1 MSKINYANISK
12 LSKEIDSK
20 KEKIEKNF
28 LPLIDKYRPK
38 KFKNIIL
45 NDVIKSKISAIIDMK
60 IMPNMI
66 FVGPPG
72 TGKTS
77 LVTIM
82 ARNMLEKSNDK
93 YSASKSFQTSNLAQS
108 EGILSLNASDN
119 RGLDILNNTII
130 YFCKKKLIDSDGNP
144 IPKII
149 IMDEADNITTKAQ
162 NMIANMIE
170 EFSKHTRFVFTC
182 NESSK
187 LIESI
192 QSRCLVVYIAPLK
205 PMIVSNH
212 LEKICQDEKIEFDKE
227 GLDMIAK
234 DCKGDLRASINL
246 LDAISNGF
254 GYINCENIIKLSYQ
268 PNPTKILNLIQE
280 CAQRSIYNAIDI
292 IHVLKSEG
300 YCGTDIL
307 LAMINVLKE
316 VAIDESIRLKY
327 INIISE
333 YYTKVSDGLDTN
345 LQLYSCISKMILI
358 E

>member
-1 MSKINYANISK
+1 MSKQLINYSYISK
-12 LSKEIDSK
+12 ISKDIDK
-20 KEKIEKNF
+20 KKIKTDKNF

-38 KFKNIIL
+38 KFRNIIL
-45 NDVIKSKISAIIDMK
+45 NDLIKSKISAIIDMK

-66 FVGPPG
+66 IVGPPG

-82 ARNMLEKSNDK
+82 AKNMLGDK
-93 YSASKSFQTSNLAQS
+93 YS
-108 EGILSLNASDN
+108 EGVLSLNASDN

-149 IMDEADNITTKAQ
+149 IMDEADNITNKAQ

-170 EFSKHTRFVFTC
+170 EYSKHTRFAFTC

-192 QSRCLVVYIAPLK
+192 QSRCLVIYISPLK
-205 PMIVSNH
+205 NQIVSNH
-212 LEKICQDEKIEFDKE
+212 LEKLCLEENINYDKD
-227 GLDMIAK
+227 GLELIAK

-254 GYINCENIIKLSYQ
+254 NYVNCENIIKLSYQ
-268 PNPTKILNLIQE
+268 PNPAKILNLIQE
-280 CAQRSIYNAIDI
+280 CAERNI
-292 IHVLKSEG
+292 IKATDVLHGLKSEG

-316 VAIDESIRLKY
+316 VSIDEDMRLKY
-327 INIISE
+327 INVISE

-345 LQLYSCISKMILI
+345 LQLYGCISKMILI

>member
-1 MSKINYANISK
+1 MSSHTKYDIISKFSKELDMSKEK
-12 LSKEIDSK
+12 QSKE
-20 KEKIEKNF
+20 N

-45 NDVIKSKISAIIDMK
+45 NNVIQSKISTIIEMK

-66 FVGPPG
+66 IVGPPG

-77 LVTIM
+77 LVTMI
-82 ARNMLEKSNDK
+82 AKSMLND
-93 YSASKSFQTSNLAQS
+93 YYADGVLN
-108 EGILSLNASDN
+108 LNASDD
-119 RGLDILNNTII
+119 RGLEILNNSII
-130 YFCKKKLIDSDGNP
+130 YFCKKRLVDPDGNL

-149 IMDEADNITTKAQ
+149 IMDEADNITNKAQ

-170 EFSKHTRFVFTC
+170 EYSKHTRFVFTC

-192 QSRCLVVYIAPLK
+192 QSRCLIIYISPIKAPVISK
-205 PMIVSNH
+205 H
-212 LEKICQDEKIEFDKE
+212 LEKICVKE
-227 GLDMIAK
+227 NIPFETDGLEMIATS
-234 DCKGDLRASINL
+234 CKGDLRASINL
-246 LDAISNGF
+246 LDAIYNGF
-254 GYINCENIIKLSYQ
+254 GIITCENIVKLSYQ
-268 PNPTKILNLIQE
+268 PNPAKILNLIQE
-280 CAQRSIYNAIDI
+280 CAARNINTAIDI
-292 IHVLKSEG
+292 LHQLKSEG

-316 VAIDESIRLKY
+316 VAIEEEMRIKY

-345 LQLYSCISKMILI
+345 LQLYACVSKMII
-358 E
+358 VE

>member
-1 MSKINYANISK
+1 MATQPTYEKYSQISK
-12 LSKEIDSK
+12 LSKEIDMK
-20 KEKIEKNF
+20 KEKISKEH

-45 NDVIKSKISAIIDMK
+45 NNVIQSKISTIIDMK

-66 FVGPPG
+66 IVGPPG

-77 LVTIM
+77 LITMI
-82 ARNMLEKSNDK
+82 AKNMLGTY
-93 YSASKSFQTSNLAQS
+93 YSD
-108 EGILSLNASDN
+108 GVLSLNASDD

-130 YFCKKKLIDSDGNP
+130 YFCKKKLVDSEGNL

-149 IMDEADNITTKAQ
+149 IMDEADNITNKAQ

-170 EFSKHTRFVFTC
+170 EFSKHTRFAFTC

-192 QSRCLVVYIAPLK
+192 QSRCLVIYISPLK
-205 PMIVSNH
+205 APVVSTH
-212 LEKICQDEKIEFDKE
+212 LEKICDQESISYSKDA
-227 GLDMIAK
+227 LDMISVN
-234 DCKGDLRASINL
+234 CKGDLRASINL

-254 GYINCENIIKLSYQ
+254 GNVTCENIIKLSYQ
-268 PNPTKILNLIQE
+268 PNPTKILSLIQE
-280 CAQRSIYNAIDI
+280 CAERNINKAIDVV
-292 IHVLKSEG
+292 HGLKAEG

-316 VAIDESIRLKY
+316 VAIDEDMRLKY

-345 LQLYSCISKMILI
+345 LQLYSCVSKMILI

>member
-12 LSKEIDSK
+12 LSKEIDAK
-20 KEKIEKNF
+20 KEKIEKNY

-66 FVGPPG
+66 IVGPPG

-77 LVTIM
+77 LVTMI
-82 ARNMLEKSNDK
+82 ARNMLSKLNSNSNDDR
-93 YSASKSFQTSNLAQS
+93 YS

-130 YFCKKKLIDSDGNP
+130 YFCKKKLIDANGNP

-170 EFSKHTRFVFTC
+170 EFSKHTRFAFTC

-254 GYINCENIIKLSYQ
+254 GYINCENIVKLSYQ

-327 INIISE
+327 IHIISE

-345 LQLYSCISKMILI
+345 LQLYSCISKMILV

>member
-1 MSKINYANISK
+1 MLKSSINYANISK

-77 LVTIM
+77 LVTMM
-82 ARNMLEKSNDK
+82 ARNMLGDK
-93 YSASKSFQTSNLAQS
+93 YS
-108 EGILSLNASDN
+108 EGVLSLNASDN

-130 YFCKKKLIDSDGNP
+130 YFCKKKLIDTNGNP

-149 IMDEADNITTKAQ
+149 IMDEADNITNKAQ

-170 EFSKHTRFVFTC
+170 EFSKHTRFAFTC

-192 QSRCLVVYIAPLK
+192 QSRCLVVYISPLK
-205 PMIVSNH
+205 PIIVSNH
-212 LEKICQDEKIEFDKE
+212 LEKICQDENIDFDKE
-227 GLDMIAK
+227 ALDMIAK

-254 GYINCENIIKLSYQ
+254 GYINCENIVKLSYL
-268 PNPTKILNLIQE
+268 PNPAKILNLIQE
-280 CAQRSIYNAIDI
+280 CAQRNIYNAINI
-292 IHVLKSEG
+292 IHILKAEG

-316 VAIDESIRLKY
+316 VAIDENIRLKY

-345 LQLYSCISKMILI
+345 LQLYSCISKMILV

>member
-12 LSKEIDSK
+12 LSKEIDAK
-20 KEKIEKNF
+20 KEKIEKNY

-66 FVGPPG
+66 IVGPPG

-77 LVTIM
+77 LVTMI
-82 ARNMLEKSNDK
+82 ARNMLSKLNSNSNDDR
-93 YSASKSFQTSNLAQS
+93 YS

-130 YFCKKKLIDSDGNP
+130 YFCKKKLIDANGNP

-170 EFSKHTRFVFTC
+170 EFSKHTRFAFTC

-254 GYINCENIIKLSYQ
+254 GYINCENIVKLSYQ

-345 LQLYSCISKMILI
+345 LQLYSCISKMILV

>member
-1 MSKINYANISK
+1 MSTNAQLPTRTQYDKISK
-12 LSKEIDSK
+12 LSKDIDMK
-20 KEKIEKNF
+20 KEKVSKEY

-45 NDVIKSKISAIIDMK
+45 NDVIKSKISTIIDMK

-66 FVGPPG
+66 IVGPPG

-77 LVTIM
+77 LVTMI
-82 ARNMLEKSNDK
+82 AKNMLGDYFSD
-93 YSASKSFQTSNLAQS
+93 
-108 EGILSLNASDN
+108 GVLSLNASDD

-130 YFCKKKLIDSDGNP
+130 YFCKKRLVDSDGNL

-149 IMDEADNITTKAQ
+149 IMDEADNITNKAQ

-170 EFSKHTRFVFTC
+170 EFSKHTRFAFTC

-192 QSRCLVVYIAPLK
+192 QSRCLVIYISPLK
-205 PMIVSNH
+205 ALVVSSH
-212 LEKICQDEKIEFDKE
+212 LEKICEKEEIIYEKDA
-227 GLDMIAK
+227 LDLISTS
-234 DCKGDLRASINL
+234 CRGDLRASINL

-254 GYINCENIIKLSYQ
+254 GRITCSNIIKLSYQ
-268 PNPTKILNLIQE
+268 PSPTKILNLIQE
-280 CAQRSIYNAIDI
+280 CAERNINKAID
-292 IHVLKSEG
+292 VLHGLKAEG

-316 VAIDESIRLKY
+316 VAIDEDMRLKY

-345 LQLYSCISKMILI
+345 LQLYSCVSKMILI

>member
-1 MSKINYANISK
+1 MSKQLINYSYISK
-12 LSKEIDSK
+12 ISKDID
-20 KEKIEKNF
+20 KIKIKTDKNF

-45 NDVIKSKISAIIDMK
+45 NDLIKSKISAIIDMK

-66 FVGPPG
+66 IVGPPG

-82 ARNMLEKSNDK
+82 AKNMLGDK
-93 YSASKSFQTSNLAQS
+93 YS
-108 EGILSLNASDN
+108 EGVLSLNASDN

-149 IMDEADNITTKAQ
+149 IMDEADNITNKAQ

-170 EFSKHTRFVFTC
+170 EYNKHTRFAFTC

-192 QSRCLVVYIAPLK
+192 QSRCLVIYISPLK
-205 PMIVSNH
+205 NQIVSNH
-212 LEKICQDEKIEFDKE
+212 LEKLCIEENIKYDKD
-227 GLDMIAK
+227 GLELIAK

-254 GYINCENIIKLSYQ
+254 NYVNCENIIKLSYQ
-268 PNPTKILNLIQE
+268 PNPVKILNLIQE
-280 CAQRSIYNAIDI
+280 CAERNI
-292 IHVLKSEG
+292 IKATDVLHGLKSEG

-316 VAIDESIRLKY
+316 VSIDEDMRIKY
-327 INIISE
+327 IDVISE

-345 LQLYSCISKMILI
+345 LQLYGCISKMILI

>member
-1 MSKINYANISK
+1 MLTQAQYSKISKISK
-12 LSKEIDSK
+12 LSKELDLK
-20 KEKIEKNF
+20 KEKTEKEY
-28 LPLIDKYRPK
+28 LPLIDKFRPK

-45 NDVIKSKISAIIDMK
+45 NDVIKSKISTIIDMK

-66 FVGPPG
+66 IVGPPG

-77 LVTIM
+77 LVTII
-82 ARNMLEKSNDK
+82 AKSMLGEY
-93 YSASKSFQTSNLAQS
+93 YSD
-108 EGILSLNASDN
+108 GVLSLNASDD

-130 YFCKKKLIDSDGNP
+130 YFCKKRLVNSEGIL

-149 IMDEADNITTKAQ
+149 IMDEADNITNKAQ

-170 EFSKHTRFVFTC
+170 EFSKHARFAFTC

-192 QSRCLVVYIAPLK
+192 QSRCLVVYISPIKAHV
-205 PMIVSNH
+205 ISSH
-212 LEKICQDEKIEFDKE
+212 LEKICANQSIPYEKD
-227 GLDMIAK
+227 GLDMIAST
-234 DCKGDLRASINL
+234 CRGDLRASINL

-254 GYINCENIIKLSYQ
+254 SNITCENITKLSYQ

-280 CAQRSIYNAIDI
+280 CAERNINKAIEI
-292 IHVLKSEG
+292 IHELKSEG

-307 LAMINVLKE
+307 LAMINILKE
-316 VAIDESIRLKY
+316 VAIDEDMRLKY

-345 LQLYSCISKMILI
+345 LQLYSCVSKMILI

>member
-12 LSKEIDSK
+12 LSREIDSK
-20 KEKIEKNF
+20 KEKIEKNY

-82 ARNMLEKSNDK
+82 ARNMLEKSN
-93 YSASKSFQTSNLAQS
+93 SSSQAQS
-108 EGILSLNASDN
+108 EAILSLNASDN

-130 YFCKKKLIDSDGNP
+130 YFCKKKLIDSNGNP

-205 PMIVSNH
+205 PIIVSNH
-212 LEKICQDEKIEFDKE
+212 LEKICQDEKIEYDKE

-254 GYINCENIIKLSYQ
+254 GYINCENIVKLSYQ

>member
-1 MSKINYANISK
+1 MSKQLINYSYISK
-12 LSKEIDSK
+12 ISKDIDKIK
-20 KEKIEKNF
+20 KKTDKNF
-28 LPLIDKYRPK
+28 LPLIDKYRPT

-45 NDVIKSKISAIIDMK
+45 NELIKSKISAIIDMK

-66 FVGPPG
+66 IVGPPG

-82 ARNMLEKSNDK
+82 AKNMLDDK
-93 YSASKSFQTSNLAQS
+93 YS
-108 EGILSLNASDN
+108 EGVLSLNASDN

-149 IMDEADNITTKAQ
+149 IMDEADNITNKAQ

-170 EFSKHTRFVFTC
+170 EYSKHTRFAFTC

-192 QSRCLVVYIAPLK
+192 QSRCLVIYISPLK
-205 PMIVSNH
+205 NQIVSNH
-212 LEKICQDEKIEFDKE
+212 LEKLCIEENIKYDIDALE
-227 GLDMIAK
+227 LIAK

-254 GYINCENIIKLSYQ
+254 NYVNCENIIKLSYQ
-268 PNPTKILNLIQE
+268 PNPAKILNLIQE
-280 CAQRSIYNAIDI
+280 CAERNIINATDVL
-292 IHVLKSEG
+292 HGLKSEG

-316 VAIDESIRLKY
+316 VSIDEDMRLKY
-327 INIISE
+327 INVISE

-345 LQLYSCISKMILI
+345 LQLYGCISKMILI

>member
-1 MSKINYANISK
+1 MAKSYVDYSY
-12 LSKEIDSK
+12 LSKKIKELETNLKVTK
-20 KEKIEKNF
+20 KEKIN

-66 FVGPPG
+66 IVGPPG

-77 LVTIM
+77 LVTMM
-82 ARNMLEKSNDK
+82 AKNMLGDK
-93 YSASKSFQTSNLAQS
+93 YSD
-108 EGILSLNASDN
+108 GILSLNASDN

-162 NMIANMIE
+162 NMISNMIE
-170 EFSKHTRFVFTC
+170 EYSKHTRFAFTC

-192 QSRCLVVYIAPLK
+192 QSRCLVVYISPLK
-205 PMIVSNH
+205 SNIVSDH
-212 LEKICQDEKIEFDKE
+212 LEKICGEENIKYEKE
-227 GLDMIAK
+227 GLNMIAN

-254 GYINCENIIKLSYQ
+254 GNITCNNIIKLSYQ
-268 PNPTKILNLIQE
+268 PNPVKILNLIQE
-280 CAQRSIYNAIDI
+280 CAERNLLKAID
-292 IHVLKSEG
+292 VLHGLKAEG

-316 VAIDESIRLKY
+316 VGIDEDMRLKY

-333 YYTKVSDGLDTN
+333 FYTKVSDGLDTN
-345 LQLYSCISKMILI
+345 IQLYGCVSKMILAD
-358 E
+358 

>member
-1 MSKINYANISK
+1 MSKSSINYANISK

-28 LPLIDKYRPK
+28 LPLIDKHRPK

-77 LVTIM
+77 LVTMM
-82 ARNMLEKSNDK
+82 ARNMLGDN
-93 YSASKSFQTSNLAQS
+93 YSD
-108 EGILSLNASDN
+108 GVLSLNASDN

-130 YFCKKKLIDSDGNP
+130 YFCKKKLIDANGNP

-170 EFSKHTRFVFTC
+170 EFSKHTRFAFTC

-254 GYINCENIIKLSYQ
+254 GYINCENIVKLSYQ
-268 PNPTKILNLIQE
+268 PNPAKILNLIQE
-280 CAQRSIYNAIDI
+280 CAQRNIYNAIDI
-292 IHVLKSEG
+292 INILKSEG

-316 VAIDESIRLKY
+316 VAIDENIRLKY

>member
-12 LSKEIDSK
+12 LSKEIDAK
-20 KEKIEKNF
+20 KEKIEKNY

-66 FVGPPG
+66 IVGPPG

-77 LVTIM
+77 LVTMM
-82 ARNMLEKSNDK
+82 ARNMLAKLNSNSNDDR
-93 YSASKSFQTSNLAQS
+93 YS

-130 YFCKKKLIDSDGNP
+130 YFCKKKLIDANGNP

-170 EFSKHTRFVFTC
+170 EFSKHTRFAFTC

-205 PMIVSNH
+205 PIIVSNH

-254 GYINCENIIKLSYQ
+254 GYINCENIVKLSYQ

>member
-1 MSKINYANISK
+1 MTTSAPSALQYNKISN
-12 LSKEIDSK
+12 LSKQIDMK
-20 KEKIEKNF
+20 KEKIDKIH

-45 NDVIKSKISAIIDMK
+45 NNVIESKIATIIDMK

-66 FVGPPG
+66 IVGPPG

-77 LVTIM
+77 LVTMI
-82 ARNMLEKSNDK
+82 AKNMLGNYFSD
-93 YSASKSFQTSNLAQS
+93 
-108 EGILSLNASDN
+108 GVLSLNASDD

-130 YFCKKKLIDSDGNP
+130 YFCKKRLVDSNGN
-144 IPKII
+144 IVPKII
-149 IMDEADNITTKAQ
+149 IMDEADNITNKAQ

-170 EFSKHTRFVFTC
+170 EYSKHTRFAFTC

-192 QSRCLVVYIAPLK
+192 QSRCLVVYISPLK
-205 PMIVSNH
+205 SHVVSSH
-212 LEKICQDEKIEFDKE
+212 LEKICEKESIKFEKD
-227 GLDMIAK
+227 GLDLISTS
-234 DCKGDLRASINL
+234 CKGDLRASINL
-246 LDAISNGF
+246 LDAIANGF
-254 GYINCENIIKLSYQ
+254 GHITCTNINKLSYQ
-268 PNPTKILNLIQE
+268 PNPAKILNLIEE
-280 CAQRSIYNAIDI
+280 CASRNINKAIDI
-292 IHVLKSEG
+292 IHGLKAEG

-316 VAIDESIRLKY
+316 VSIEEDMRLKY

-333 YYTKVSDGLDTN
+333 FYTKVSDGLDTN
-345 LQLYSCISKMILI
+345 LQLYSCVSKMILI

>member
-1 MSKINYANISK
+1 MATSSLVSNVSRHEKYDKISK
-12 LSKEIDSK
+12 LSKEIDMK
-20 KEKIEKNF
+20 KEKVSKEY

-45 NDVIKSKISAIIDMK
+45 NNVIYSKISTIIDLK
-60 IMPNMI
+60 IMPDMI
-66 FVGPPG
+66 IVGPPG

-77 LVTIM
+77 LVTMI
-82 ARNMLEKSNDK
+82 AKNMLGK
-93 YSASKSFQTSNLAQS
+93 YYSD
-108 EGILSLNASDN
+108 GVLSLNASDD

-130 YFCKKKLIDSDGNP
+130 YFCKKKLVDSEGNLV
-144 IPKII
+144 PKII
-149 IMDEADNITTKAQ
+149 IMDEADNITNKAQ

-170 EFSKHTRFVFTC
+170 EFSKHTRFAFTC

-192 QSRCLVVYIAPLK
+192 QSRCLVIYISPLK
-205 PMIVSNH
+205 QVIVSSH
-212 LEKICQDEKIEFDKE
+212 LENICGKENITFEKDA
-227 GLDMIAK
+227 LDMIAT

-254 GYINCENIIKLSYQ
+254 GHITCANIIKLSYQ
-268 PNPTKILNLIQE
+268 PNPVKILNLIEE
-280 CAQRSIYNAIDI
+280 CAGRNINKAIDV
-292 IHVLKSEG
+292 IHGLKAEG

-316 VAIDESIRLKY
+316 VAIDEDMRLKY
-327 INIISE
+327 IHIISE
-333 YYTKVSDGLDTN
+333 FYTKVSDGLDTN
-345 LQLYSCISKMILI
+345 LQLYSCVSKMILI

>member
-1 MSKINYANISK
+1 MTKSHADYSY
-12 LSKEIDSK
+12 LSKKIKELENDFKVTK
-20 KEKIEKNF
+20 KEKSN

-45 NDVIKSKISAIIDMK
+45 NDIIKSKISAIIDMK

-66 FVGPPG
+66 IVGPPG

-77 LVTIM
+77 LVTMM
-82 ARNMLEKSNDK
+82 AKNMLGNK
-93 YSASKSFQTSNLAQS
+93 YTD
-108 EGILSLNASDN
+108 GILSLNASDN

-130 YFCKKKLIDSDGNP
+130 YFCKKKLIDADGNP

-170 EFSKHTRFVFTC
+170 EFSKHTRFAFTC

-192 QSRCLVVYIAPLK
+192 QSRCLVIYISSLK
-205 PMIVSNH
+205 SNIVSDH
-212 LEKICQDEKIEFDKE
+212 LEKICGEEDIKYEKD
-227 GLDMIAK
+227 GLNMIANN
-234 DCKGDLRASINL
+234 CKGDLRASINL

-254 GYINCENIIKLSYQ
+254 GNITCDNIIKLSYQ
-268 PNPTKILNLIQE
+268 PNPVKILNLIQE
-280 CAQRSIYNAIDI
+280 CAERNLLKAIDGL
-292 IHVLKSEG
+292 HGLKAEG

-316 VAIDESIRLKY
+316 VGIDEDMRLKY

-333 YYTKVSDGLDTN
+333 FYTKVSDGLDTN
-345 LQLYSCISKMILI
+345 TQLYGCVSKMILAD
-358 E
+358 

>member
-12 LSKEIDSK
+12 LSKEIDAK
-20 KEKIEKNF
+20 KEKIEKNY

-66 FVGPPG
+66 IVGPPG

-77 LVTIM
+77 LVTMI
-82 ARNMLEKSNDK
+82 ARNMLAKLNSNSNDDR
-93 YSASKSFQTSNLAQS
+93 YS

-130 YFCKKKLIDSDGNP
+130 YFCKKKLIDANGNP

-170 EFSKHTRFVFTC
+170 EFSKHTRFAFTC

-192 QSRCLVVYIAPLK
+192 QSRCLVIYIAPLK

-254 GYINCENIIKLSYQ
+254 SYINCENIVKLSYQ

>member
-12 LSKEIDSK
+12 LSKEIDAK
-20 KEKIEKNF
+20 KEKIEKNY

-66 FVGPPG
+66 IVGPPG

-77 LVTIM
+77 LVTMM
-82 ARNMLEKSNDK
+82 ARNMLAKLNSNSNDDR
-93 YSASKSFQTSNLAQS
+93 YS

-130 YFCKKKLIDSDGNP
+130 YFCKKKLIDANGNP

-170 EFSKHTRFVFTC
+170 EFSKHTRFAFTC

-254 GYINCENIIKLSYQ
+254 GYINCENIVKLSYQ

>member
-1 MSKINYANISK
+1 MSKSSINYANISK

-28 LPLIDKYRPK
+28 LPLIDKHRPK

-77 LVTIM
+77 LVTMM
-82 ARNMLEKSNDK
+82 ARNMLGDN
-93 YSASKSFQTSNLAQS
+93 YSD
-108 EGILSLNASDN
+108 GVLSLNASDN

-130 YFCKKKLIDSDGNP
+130 YFCKKKLIDANGNP

-149 IMDEADNITTKAQ
+149 IMDEADNITNKAQ

-170 EFSKHTRFVFTC
+170 EFSKHTRFAFTC

-192 QSRCLVVYIAPLK
+192 QSRCLVVYISPLK

-212 LEKICQDEKIEFDKE
+212 LEKICQDENIQYEKE

-254 GYINCENIIKLSYQ
+254 GYINCENIVKLSYQ
-268 PNPTKILNLIQE
+268 PNPAKILNLIQE
-280 CAQRSIYNAIDI
+280 CAQRNIYNAIDI
-292 IHVLKSEG
+292 INILKAEG

-316 VAIDESIRLKY
+316 VAIDENIRLKY

>member
-1 MSKINYANISK
+1 MSKSSINYANISK

-28 LPLIDKYRPK
+28 LPLIDKHRPK

-77 LVTIM
+77 LVTMM
-82 ARNMLEKSNDK
+82 ARNMLGDN
-93 YSASKSFQTSNLAQS
+93 YSD
-108 EGILSLNASDN
+108 GVLSLNASDN

-130 YFCKKKLIDSDGNP
+130 YFCKKKLIDANGNP

-149 IMDEADNITTKAQ
+149 IMDEADNITNKAQ

-170 EFSKHTRFVFTC
+170 EFSKHTRFAFTC

-192 QSRCLVVYIAPLK
+192 QSRCLVVYISPLK

-212 LEKICQDEKIEFDKE
+212 LEKICKDENIQYEKE

-254 GYINCENIIKLSYQ
+254 GYINCENIVKLSYQ
-268 PNPTKILNLIQE
+268 PNPAKILNLIQE
-280 CAQRSIYNAIDI
+280 CAQRNIYNAIDI
-292 IHVLKSEG
+292 INILKAEG

-316 VAIDESIRLKY
+316 VAIDENIRLKY

>member
-1 MSKINYANISK
+1 
-12 LSKEIDSK
+12 
-20 KEKIEKNF
+20 
-28 LPLIDKYRPK
+28 
-38 KFKNIIL
+38 
-45 NDVIKSKISAIIDMK
+45 MK

-77 LVTIM
+77 LVTMM
-82 ARNMLEKSNDK
+82 ARNMLEKSDTNP
-93 YSASKSFQTSNLAQS
+93 SSQS
-108 EGILSLNASDN
+108 EAILSLNASDN

-130 YFCKKKLIDSDGNP
+130 YFCKKKLIDLNGNP

-205 PMIVSNH
+205 PIIVSNH
-212 LEKICQDEKIEFDKE
+212 LEKICQDEKIDFDKE